1 MLGAALDVLWT
12 SRYDYQAGWRLETH
26 RHNYFQMIHFLS
38 GKGVFDL
45 GRDAITICPGLVVLI
60 RPGEWHGARAF
71 CLVKTLDIK
80 FSVRNPAFRKKLL
93 AAPGRTMAGDSR
105 IAELLSGIRAEGERK
120 GPFYREMC
128 RALMAEVLLL
138 YLRTHPPNGLSAPV
152 GGTGRIPE
160 DTLLRKSLEYIRE
173 HYESAIAVSDIAR
186 ALGCCD
192 RSLRLHFRSALGM
205 RPLDY
210 LQRYRLD
217 RAKELIERSDSPL
230 KEVALKVGFQ
240 TVQHFTRRFT
250 AAEGMTPGAWRQR
263 YREGICKDVCINPR
277 FSNPNWTRAE

>member
-1 MLGAALDVLWT
+1 MLGAALDVLWI
-12 SRYDYQAGWRLETH
+12 SRYDYHTGWRLERH

-38 GKGVFDL
+38 GEGVFDL
-45 GRDAITICPGLVVLI
+45 GQEQIAIHPGLLLLI
-60 RPGEWHGARAF
+60 DPGEWHGALAYS
-71 CLVKTLDIK
+71 LLKTLDVK
-80 FSVRNPAFRKKLL
+80 FTVRNPSFRRMLL
-93 AAPGRTMAGDSR
+93 AAPSWNTAAESR
-105 IAELLSGIRAEGERK
+105 IAELLGCIRSEGERK

-128 RALMAEVLLL
+128 RALMAEILFL
-138 YLRTHPPNGLSAPV
+138 YLRMQRTASLPPVA
-152 GGTGRIPE
+152 GGQSE
-160 DTLLRKSLEYIRE
+160 MLDDALLRKSLDYIHRN
-173 HYESAIAVSDIAR
+173 YEAPIAVADIAK

-192 RSLRLHFRSALGM
+192 RSLRLHFRSALGV

-250 AAEGMTPGAWRQR
+250 AAEGMTPGVWRER
-263 YREGICKDVCINPR
+263 FREGICKDVCINPS
-277 FSNPNWTRAE
+277 FSNPNWTRSE